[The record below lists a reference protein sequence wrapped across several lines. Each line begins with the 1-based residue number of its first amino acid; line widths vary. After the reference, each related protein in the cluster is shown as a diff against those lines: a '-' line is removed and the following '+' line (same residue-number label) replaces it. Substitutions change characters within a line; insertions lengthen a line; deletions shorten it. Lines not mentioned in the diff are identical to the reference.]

1 MFLRTVREPSE
12 FGLALVVDL
21 VLMAGVFGVF
31 SPVLFSAVLV
41 AIPTLR
47 VLLQF
52 PGNITDSIKSL
63 NLAIL
68 VYTPGA
74 FIWAH
79 SRPQLTTPTNWIVP
93 SGALATKGPPESP
106 YVLKKIVHNS
116 MLEKQ
121 KFLFPKLTWQASL
134 PPSKWPAQ
142 SCTSGNS
149 LLVLRRK
156 VFPVS
161 VFLQTSWSIIG
172 RPTYWSSQGVCLSTS
187 IFQSFY

>member
-21 VLMAGVFGVF
+21 VLMAVVFGVF

-106 YVLKKIVHNS
+106 YVLKKIVHNLCWKNKNVFS
-116 MLEKQ
+116 QNL
-121 KFLFPKLTWQASL
+121 LGRHLYL
-134 PPSKWPAQ
+134 PPNDQHRA
-142 SCTSGNS
+142 
-149 LLVLRRK
+149 VRRAI
-156 VFPVS
+156 
-161 VFLQTSWSIIG
+161 L
-172 RPTYWSSQGVCLSTS
+172 YWYSEERF
-187 IFQSFY
+187 FQFQFFCKLHDQ